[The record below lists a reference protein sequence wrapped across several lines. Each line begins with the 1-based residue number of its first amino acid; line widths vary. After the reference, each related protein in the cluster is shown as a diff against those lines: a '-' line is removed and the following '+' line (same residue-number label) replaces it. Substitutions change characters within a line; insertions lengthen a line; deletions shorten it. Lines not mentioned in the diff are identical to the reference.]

1 MSTTPPPPPPPT
13 PSILVALTPPRDSP
27 ITIAGQAE
35 MLAVLA
41 GARRVARAGVAFE
54 IVGGDGH
61 VRFLAR
67 AATPAG
73 ADALR
78 AFLAGH
84 YPQGSVTLLADPTDD
99 PARLSSGEGAVAREL
114 RLAREGLLPL
124 KTLLDD
130 ETSAQLLRVV
140 GALRSLPPGVRGV
153 CQLILWPSPRG
164 WARRAER
171 WLERERARLRE
182 RPIPSGPSAAPLAA
196 LGLAAVGGWAGVQ
209 ALQAHDV
216 RTLAQVGGAAG
227 LGVALGAARLTVL
240 RPAPAPDPDLVA
252 AKLLSPPLLARLRLL
267 VAGGN
272 AAVRADHLDHL
283 VAAYGAYGDPRGNGF
298 VARPCDPRRVAEV
311 TTAGGPRLWGREYPV
326 LSAAEAACLYYVPAA
341 LVDVPGLKRAGPL
354 VLLPDDPAWRDGIPI
369 GTTTLGDHAEPV
381 CLPRPAKRSNIAII
395 GATGT
400 GKSTILQHLAQG
412 VYRDGDVQLIVVD
425 PDSDLVADLVG
436 ALPEEEQRH
445 AVVIDFGHPTLKV
458 GVNLLDGHT
467 TRHPDQLI
475 SSLVEAWK
483 RYYEEAWGS
492 RLENIIRAGCATII
506 KANQTRR
513 PDDQLTL
520 LDLKYLLQ
528 SRTVRTRI
536 VEEADDISLRHY
548 WAVDY
553 AEMPPTER
561 LNAIK
566 PVLSRLDR
574 FIMNEAAH
582 AIVGQSRTTVDLA
595 GLVRAGVPVFFDA
608 AASVVGKETAA
619 LLETVLVN
627 TLNDLICE
635 RADPT
640 RQVMVVVE
648 EFADAAALWD
658 QYLPRIRKEHGC
670 YVLTAQGRGT
680 VERAQRGL
688 SAIVLQ
694 NTDTHVFFRAPE
706 PTEARD
712 AAGML
717 KNRVTPEDLQR
728 LGLRECYVQSTDGV
742 RPLEPIFTTLYPP
755 PPTSRAASCQIAE
768 ASARRY
774 GRPVAEVMAR
784 RQRWMEGM
792 FATVSAERAR
802 RPRAD
807 RRGENGGDGQTA
819 ARQQKEQEARR
830 EREEREKREERER
843 AAQRAAEAVAEGR
856 PPVAGGPQPGLSV
869 VRGSGPAEVGRPSR
883 RAKARL
889 KQAARGR
896 DSATQ
901 AAGVDPDMVGDGP
914 GEEES

>member
-1 MSTTPPPPPPPT
+1 MSTTPTPT
-13 PSILVALTPPRDSP
+13 PSILVALTPPRESP

-54 IVGGDGH
+54 IVGADGH

-84 YPQGSVTLLADPTDD
+84 YPQGSVTPLADPTDD

-140 GALRSLPPGVRGV
+140 GALRGLPPNVRGV

-196 LGLAAVGGWAGVQ
+196 LGLAAAGGWAGVQ

-283 VAAYGAYGDPRGNGF
+283 VAAYSAYGDPRGNGF

-412 VYRDGDVQLIVVD
+412 VYRDRDVQLIVVD

-436 ALPEEEQRH
+436 ALPEEEQRR

-467 TRHPDQLI
+467 ARHPDQLI

-528 SRTVRTRI
+528 SRAVRTRI

-658 QYLPRIRKEHGC
+658 QYLPRVRKEHGC

-742 RPLEPIFTTLYPP
+742 RPLEPIFTALYPP
-755 PPTSRAASCQIAE
+755 PHTSRAASRQIAE

-774 GRPVAEVMAR
+774 GQPVAEVMAR

-792 FATVSAERAR
+792 FATVSAERVR

-807 RRGENGGDGQTA
+807 RRGENGGNSGDGQTA

-889 KQAARGR
+889 KRANRGR
-896 DSATQ
+896 ADAAPAT
-901 AAGVDPDMVGDGP
+901 GVDPDMVGDGP